1 MFAIESMALSYL
13 TTPEHTPNRLAC
25 RPMSVPH
32 YAITALGK
40 RRNVA
45 IPCRPRLALGLA
57 SETGIALIE
66 SRGTDSGT
74 GVGCA

>member
-1 MFAIESMALSYL
+1 
-13 TTPEHTPNRLAC
+13 
-25 RPMSVPH
+25 MSVPH